1 MKQIDEITIGA
12 DELILWLRKNGKA
25 LSSTTDKAHGL
36 GFEISRVMK
45 SLNAEQLNEEPCF
58 WGETGSFIDQYQLP
72 KTAMQYRI
80 TVDMLPELYRQL
92 LDL

>member
-1 MKQIDEITIGA
+1 
-12 DELILWLRKNGKA
+12 
-25 LSSTTDKAHGL
+25 
-36 GFEISRVMK
+36 MK

-80 TVDMLPELYRQL
+80 NVDMLPELYRQL